1 MADPNRL
8 RIAFVVGGLPVDVR
22 HLEAASRDV
31 DLTVYR
37 SLWQPPH
44 VTTRTSVPPGL
55 RVRNFNPVVRSG
67 RGHLAFVYRGM
78 RHAFAQ
84 DSPDVVHVLSEPWG
98 LLAVQAAAWT
108 RAHPATRLVVHGC
121 DTTWHHGGAAEK
133 LIRRS
138 LLGRTMRS
146 THAWVA
152 ESGKALDLAAG
163 NGLPE
168 GSLRAR
174 IHTNPRD
181 GRLFRP
187 PEPAERTRAR
197 AALGVAEDRVAVGLL
212 GRLVPEK
219 GVRLFLDAAES
230 LLHGGF
236 PGTFFIA
243 GEGPLQD
250 EVRHRA
256 SPRLVSLGKLAHPRG
271 VLELFQALDVLACP
285 SLATLEDQGPRS
297 LLEAMMCGCIPV
309 GTPTGA
315 IPEMLGEHGALAQS
329 TQPGAVA
336 EAIASAAQLSRD
348 RGRRMQLAS
357 WAHDLYSADAVAGQ
371 LVDLWHAV
379 ASRPAA
385 RSTRRRLAT

>member
-1 MADPNRL
+1 M
-8 RIAFVVGGLPVDVR
+8 
-22 HLEAASRDV
+22 
-31 DLTVYR
+31 
-37 SLWQPPH
+37 
-44 VTTRTSVPPGL
+44 
-55 RVRNFNPVVRSG
+55 
-67 RGHLAFVYRGM
+67 FVYRGLW
-78 RHAFAQ
+78 HALAQ

-98 LLAVQAAAWT
+98 LLAVQAATWT

-121 DTTWHHGGAAEK
+121 DTLWHHGGVAEK
-133 LIRRS
+133 WIRRS
-138 LLGRTMRS
+138 LLRRTVPRI
-146 THAWVA
+146 HAWVA
-152 ESGKALDLAAG
+152 ESGKALDIAAE
-163 NGLPE
+163 NGLPKD
-168 GSLRAR
+168 SLRAR

-230 LLHGGF
+230 LLDGGF

-243 GEGPLQD
+243 GAGPLQD

-271 VLELFQALDVLACP
+271 VLGLFQALDVLACP
-285 SLATLEDQGPRS
+285 SLATPSWEDQGPRS

-315 IPEMLGEHGALAQS
+315 IPEMLGEHGVLAQS

-336 EAIASAAQLSRD
+336 EAMASAAQLSRD
-348 RGRRMQLAS
+348 GGRRMQLAS

-371 LVDLWHAV
+371 LVNLWQAV

-385 RSTRRRLAT
+385 RPTRGRLAT